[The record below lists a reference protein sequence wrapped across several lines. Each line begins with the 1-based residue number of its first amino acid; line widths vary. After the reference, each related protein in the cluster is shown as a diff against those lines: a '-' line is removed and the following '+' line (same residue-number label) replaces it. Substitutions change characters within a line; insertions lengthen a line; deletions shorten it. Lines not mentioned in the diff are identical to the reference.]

1 MENQIYLWSITAVV
15 YILLVVGAV
24 GSFIPVVPGP
34 LLAGVGIFCVKVF
47 APDFPV
53 SWSLAV
59 ASLVVAVLAQLVDF
73 AATWLGA
80 KKFGATWRGVLGA
93 FVGVI
98 AGMFIPPPLFWIFV
112 APLVFALL
120 FEWVGGASFEN
131 ATRAGVGAFIGSVIS
146 SVLKFA
152 MMVLLALWFTFG
164 LWSAVAVQ

>member
-1 MENQIYLWSITAVV
+1 MENQIYLWSITAFV
-15 YILLVVGAV
+15 YILLIVGAV

-53 SWSLAV
+53 SWSLAA

-73 AATWLGA
+73 VATWLGA

-120 FEWVGGASFEN
+120 FEWIGGASLKS
-131 ATRAGVGAFIGSVIS
+131 ATRAGVGAFVGSVLS

-152 MMVLLALWFTFG
+152 MMVFLAAWFTFG
-164 LWSAVAVQ
+164 LWSAVAA

>member
-24 GSFIPVVPGP
+24 GSFVPVVPGP
-34 LLAGVGIFCVKVF
+34 LLAGAGIFCVKVF

-120 FEWVGGASFEN
+120 FEWMGGASFEA
-131 ATRAGVGAFIGSVIS
+131 ATRAGVGAFIGSVLS

-152 MMVLLALWFTFG
+152 MMVFLAAWFTFG
-164 LWSAVAVQ
+164 LWSAVAAQ

>member
-1 MENQIYLWSITAVV
+1 MENQIYLWSITAFV
-15 YILLVVGAV
+15 YILLIVGAV

-53 SWSLAV
+53 SWGLAA

-73 AATWLGA
+73 VATWLGA

-120 FEWVGGASFEN
+120 FEWIGGASFEA
-131 ATRAGVGAFIGSVIS
+131 ATRAGVGAFVGSVLS
-146 SVLKFA
+146 SVLKFV
-152 MMVLLALWFTFG
+152 MMVLLAAWFTFG
-164 LWSAVAVQ
+164 LWSAVAAK

>member
-1 MENQIYLWSITAVV
+1 MENQIYLWSITAFV
-15 YILLVVGAV
+15 YILLIVGAV

-53 SWSLAV
+53 SWGLAV

-73 AATWLGA
+73 VATWLGA

-120 FEWVGGASFEN
+120 FEWIGGASLKN
-131 ATRAGVGAFIGSVIS
+131 ATRAGVGAFIGSTLS
-146 SVLKFA
+146 SVLKFV
-152 MMVLLALWFTFG
+152 MMVLLAAWFTFG
-164 LWSAVAVQ
+164 LWSAVAAK

>member
-1 MENQIYLWSITAVV
+1 MENQIYLWSITAFV
-15 YILLVVGAV
+15 YILLIVGAV

-53 SWSLAV
+53 SWGLAV

-73 AATWLGA
+73 VATWLGA

-120 FEWVGGASFEN
+120 FEWMGGASLKN
-131 ATRAGVGAFIGSVIS
+131 ATRAGVGAFIGSTLS
-146 SVLKFA
+146 SVLKFV
-152 MMVLLALWFTFG
+152 MMVLLAAWFTFG
-164 LWSAVAVQ
+164 LWSAVAAK

>member
-1 MENQIYLWSITAVV
+1 MENQIYLWSITAFV
-15 YILLVVGAV
+15 YILLIVGAV

-53 SWSLAV
+53 SWGLSV

-73 AATWLGA
+73 VATWLGA

-120 FEWVGGASFEN
+120 FEWIGGASLKN
-131 ATRAGVGAFIGSVIS
+131 ATRAGVGAFIGSTLS
-146 SVLKFA
+146 SVLKFV
-152 MMVLLALWFTFG
+152 MMVLLAAWFTLG
-164 LWSAVAVQ
+164 LWAAVAA